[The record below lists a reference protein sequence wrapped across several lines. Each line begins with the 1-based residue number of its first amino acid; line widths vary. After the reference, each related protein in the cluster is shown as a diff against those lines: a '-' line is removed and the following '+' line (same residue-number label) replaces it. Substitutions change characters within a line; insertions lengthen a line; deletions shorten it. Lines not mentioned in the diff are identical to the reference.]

1 MQNQWRCTHNG
12 SCRESRGG
20 GGGVTPLSHS
30 FCIRSLVLWR
40 CMPTSNV
47 NGGCFDCAT
56 KASKILKLRL
66 GDNGLEEPLGGSH
79 GLKEDDNDN
88 SDDGG

>member
-1 MQNQWRCTHNG
+1 
-12 SCRESRGG
+12 
-20 GGGVTPLSHS
+20 
-30 FCIRSLVLWR
+30 
-40 CMPTSNV
+40 MPTSNV
-47 NGGCFDCAT
+47 NGGCSDCAT

-88 SDDGG
+88 SDNGG